1 MYYIIRQKV
10 KRGLKMEELRC
21 VVERLTYTNEENGY
35 TARQLAELPK
45 E

>member
-1 MYYIIRQKV
+1 
-10 KRGLKMEELRC
+10 MEELRC
-21 VVERLTYTNEENGY
+21 VVERLTYTKEENAY